1 MRENEFR
8 AWDKLNGEM
17 IYSDEKQSDYG
28 FDLDNG
34 AVRCYIECVT
44 VDVCGDEYVD
54 YEYLDN
60 IMQYA
65 GLKDKNGI
73 EIYEGDI
80 IPFHF
85 DENVKGIVKFGEY
98 KNPCDDKFSK
108 HQGFYVEFINRDS
121 LRKDLGY
128 WATVSKVIGNIYEN
142 SELLEGIS
150 ND

>member
-1 MRENEFR
+1 MEHKFR
-8 AWDKLNGEM
+8 AWDKENKCMVYQEDMNGYM
-17 IYSDEKQSDYG
+17 INKPYWFSLSKCEVELLKFDEDYKAYCRI
-28 FDLDNG
+28 N
-34 AVRCYIECVT
+34 A
-44 VDVCGDEYVD
+44 DVMEYT
-54 YEYLDN
+54 
-60 IMQYA
+60 
-65 GLKDKNGI
+65 GLKDINGI

-85 DENVKGIVKFGEY
+85 NENVKGIVKFGEY

-142 SELLEGIS
+142 LELLEG
-150 ND
+150 